1 MNEMN
6 ISEKILETACAE
18 AKRTGGRVVSLRVSV
33 GSLSGCHIPS
43 LKTWLEELSRGT
55 AAEGCAMDLMAVEP
69 LARCLGCSRVFAP
82 ESDGPACSCGSSVF
96 SLISGQ
102 EAYLDSFVLE
112 YPDAEAAEPPL
123 GFGPADPDGHGYD
136 VLPADG

>member
-1 MNEMN
+1 MNEMD
-6 ISEKILETACAE
+6 ISERILETACAE
-18 AKRTGGRVVSLRVSV
+18 AERTGGRVVTLSVSV

-55 AAEGCAMDLMAVEP
+55 AAEGCTVDLLAAEP

-82 ESDGPACSCGSSVF
+82 ERDRPACSCGSTVF

-102 EAYLDSFVLE
+102 EACLDSFVLE
-112 YPDAEAAEPPL
+112 YPDADGPPL
-123 GFGPADPDGHGYD
+123 GFGPADPDSPGYN